1 MVLLCVLKHDS
12 CRSGVKDRHI
22 VSNIYYFSARFGYN
36 WIKKKKIKEMYHE
49 LLYTLSVC
57 KELPQERQFSETERV
72 NIIVFMDH

>member
-36 WIKKKKIKEMYHE
+36 WIKKKKINKGNV
-49 LLYTLSVC
+49 S
-57 KELPQERQFSETERV
+57 
-72 NIIVFMDH
+72 